1 MWISPNHQE
10 TDFNSPLS
18 IDDKITI
25 FVDRTLGWQ
34 LDIANICINGK
45 RNNYGNIVIEAI
57 PHSGIA
63 VLSIAFSYFEM
74 IGKFINGYDKN
85 DLSKKHF
92 VKGIYLVFPELENFS
107 KQSGYNVDG
116 LLDALYLGAR
126 NGLYHGGLPDSRI
139 VLSGECKHSIFYD
152 YGCKKI
158 IINPHLLIPK
168 LVEHLKKYESDLRN
182 PENKILRS
190 NFEKR
195 FDFLNTPFD

>member
-10 TDFNSPLS
+10 TDFNSLLS

-45 RNNYGNIVIEAI
+45 KDNYGNIVIEAI
-57 PHSGIA
+57 PHSGYA
-63 VLSIAFSYFEM
+63 VLSIVFSYFEM

-85 DLSKKHF
+85 GSSQTHF
-92 VKGIYLVFPELENFS
+92 VKGIYLVFPELENFPKDS
-107 KQSGYNVDG
+107 VNDF
-116 LLDALYLGAR
+116 LEALYEGAR
-126 NGLYHGGLPDSRI
+126 CGLYHGGLPDSRI
-139 VLSGECKHSIFYD
+139 VLFGQSNCPIFYHN
-152 YGCKKI
+152 GCKKI

-182 PENKILRS
+182 PENEILRS
-190 NFEKR
+190 NFENR
-195 FDFLNTPFD
+195 FDFLNKPFD